1 MEVVRHRIFSLVTVK
16 RRSLR
21 AFLKFVLAILAIP
34 ILAKASKD
42 LRARLIQRVIL
53 AYIKLVFEDT
63 TTRWWH
69 TLICSTGSIA
79 CQWSKLA
86 CFVEID
92 RRQDRILLNSLKL
105 RFTFCEFIFIEHRL
119 SLSYSRSDHSFTGI
133 VVLGTTITSRILR
146 LLSKENSL
154 LNIRNRFKVEAKS
167 LFGIDKS
174 FIMVMFAQSF
184 DR

>member
-16 RRSLR
+16 CRPLR
-21 AFLKFVLAILAIP
+21 ALLKFVLTILAIP
-34 ILAKASKD
+34 ILVKARKD

-79 CQWSKLA
+79 RQWSKLA
-86 CFVEID
+86 CFIEID

-105 RFTFCEFIFIEHRL
+105 RFTFSELIFIEHRL
-119 SLSYSRSDHSFTGI
+119 SLSYSRGDHSFTCI

-146 LLSKENSL
+146 FLSKENSL
-154 LNIRNRFKVEAKS
+154 LNIRNRFKVETKC
-167 LFGIDKS
+167 LFRIDKS
-174 FIMVMFAQSF
+174 FIMVMFAQGF